1 MTGRD
6 LIIYILKN
14 NLEDEQVFVNDM
26 VLGFLTVEEAAVKLG
41 VGISTIYIWIGQGS
55 LDHIQIGGTYLVP
68 ANCKRPE

>member
-14 NLEDEQVFVNDM
+14 NLEDEPVFIDGI

-41 VGISTIYIWIGQGS
+41 VAVSTIYIWIGQGV
-55 LDHIQIGGTYLVP
+55 LDHIQIGGTYFVP
-68 ANCKRPE
+68 AKCERPK